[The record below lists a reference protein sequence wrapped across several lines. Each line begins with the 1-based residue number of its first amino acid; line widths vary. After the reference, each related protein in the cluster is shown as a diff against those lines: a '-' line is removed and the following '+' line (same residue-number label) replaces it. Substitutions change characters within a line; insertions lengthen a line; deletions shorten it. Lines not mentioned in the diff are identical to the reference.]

1 MDFGRGSE
9 ASDVVSVDLAVAIE
23 ERECLVPE
31 DFFVV
36 GDEVIE
42 LRVEF
47 FHFFFVLA
55 CDVFVGLSVSEV
67 LFDALFDVGVS

>member
-1 MDFGRGSE
+1 MDFGCGME

-36 GDEVIE
+36 GDEAIE
-42 LRVEF
+42 FGVEF
-47 FHFFFVLA
+47 LDFLLMLA
-55 CDVFVGLSVSEV
+55 CDVFIDLSVSEV
-67 LFDALFDVGVS
+67 LIDALIDVGIL